1 VVVAVSEEVMV
12 AKVEVAMASAAMVL
26 MVEEEVDIMAVEAE
40 VEEVS
45 EVVIKV
51 DTREHSRF
59 LLLKL
64 FSSFML

>member
-1 VVVAVSEEVMV
+1 VVVAVSEVMV
-12 AKVEVAMASAAMVL
+12 AKVEVAMASVAMVL
-26 MVEEEVDIMAVEAE
+26 MVEEEVDIMAAE

-51 DTREHSRF
+51 DTREHSHF

>member
-1 VVVAVSEEVMV
+1 VAT
-12 AKVEVAMASAAMVL
+12 VL
-26 MVEEEVDIMAVEAE
+26 TVEEEVGIVA

-51 DTREHSRF
+51 VTKEYSHF

-64 FSSFML
+64 FSSFTL